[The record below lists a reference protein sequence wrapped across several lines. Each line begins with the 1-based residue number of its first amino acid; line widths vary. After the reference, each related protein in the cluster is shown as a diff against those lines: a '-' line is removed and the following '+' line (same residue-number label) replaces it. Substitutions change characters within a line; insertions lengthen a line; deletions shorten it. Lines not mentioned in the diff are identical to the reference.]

1 MNQMRRVRA
10 NQQGL
15 KDQEA
20 ALAAA
25 EDPASRI
32 RQVEL
37 DTIKMLLLENHLLLL
52 ANDALKLPRMK
63 RSRRRKRI
71 KAAT

>member
-20 ALAAA
+20 AAA

-52 ANDALKLPRMK
+52 LANDAKLQRMK

>member
-10 NQQGL
+10 HQQGL

-20 ALAAA
+20 AAA
-25 EDPASRI
+25 EEPASRI

-52 ANDALKLPRMK
+52 ANDAKLPRMK

>member
-1 MNQMRRVRA
+1 MRRVRA

-20 ALAAA
+20 AAA

-52 ANDALKLPRMK
+52 ANDAKLQRMK

>member
-1 MNQMRRVRA
+1 MNQMMWVRA

-15 KDQEA
+15 KDQE
-20 ALAAA
+20 AAA

-52 ANDALKLPRMK
+52 ANDAKLPRMK

>member
-1 MNQMRRVRA
+1 MRRVRA

-20 ALAAA
+20 AAA

-52 ANDALKLPRMK
+52 ANDAKLPRMK